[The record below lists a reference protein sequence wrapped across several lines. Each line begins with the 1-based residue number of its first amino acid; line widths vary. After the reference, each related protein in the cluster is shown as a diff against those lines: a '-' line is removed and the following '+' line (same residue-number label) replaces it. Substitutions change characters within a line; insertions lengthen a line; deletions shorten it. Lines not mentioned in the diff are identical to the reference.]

1 MYPQKT
7 FFSAQIL
14 FAMGQSKSK
23 KFLITREKKKEEKKS
38 KNFTTEVGNQNRDQ
52 REAHPSSSA
61 KP

>member
-23 KFLITREKKKEEKKS
+23 VSDHKEKKRKK
-38 KNFTTEVGNQNRDQ
+38 K
-52 REAHPSSSA
+52 
-61 KP
+61 K